1 MNPLRAD
8 FLMTHRAI
16 AAGATLKW
24 PDKPPT
30 DASDAAATK
39 VLPSQAGIQ
48 VTLSAAAMEIS
59 ALLRRTSVTDPGAT
73 AQFGVRRGGG
83 WVVQYRFKGIH
94 GHLQWRQ
101 IIPTND

>member
-1 MNPLRAD
+1 MYCSNRHLLTVRFNNRCRLPLSATLRGVMMNPLRAD

-39 VLPSQAGIQ
+39 VLPTQAGIQ

-59 ALLRRTSVTDPGAT
+59 ALLRRT
-73 AQFGVRRGGG
+73 
-83 WVVQYRFKGIH
+83 
-94 GHLQWRQ
+94 
-101 IIPTND
+101 